1 LSRFDLPYPTMPLG
15 LPLGRHIIIR
25 GKHED
30 GEEVMKPYTPTT
42 DLLQRGFVEFVIK
55 VTPDYSITGRL

>member
-1 LSRFDLPYPTMPLG
+1 MPLG